1 MFLSPPHLTKQQW
14 VYDDPSGVSEP
25 APYLRPWPHRARRL
39 RPAVHVNRVRRSRI
53 AHREA

>member
-25 APYLRPWPHRARRL
+25 TPYVRPWPRRVP
-39 RPAVHVNRVRRSRI
+39 RPRPVVSVRRARI

>member
-14 VYDDPSGVSEP
+14 VYDDPSGVPEP
-25 APYLRPWPHRARRL
+25 EPYLRGWHRRERAT
-39 RPAVHVNRVRRSRI
+39 RPALTIVRRTRRM